1 MLWKML
7 WKNLFSPKLSSY
19 CYGTVPEARIA
30 IDFQEFILNLFQSSF
45 VFEIRLIRGYGL
57 DRVFSL
63 LVRCL
68 ILKVCSGY
76 FQQNLSDQNSSELE
90 KFSAPYRHPLSP
102 SIPASTSDHTATHC
116 AKTNFDGA
124 RDQARIDLIGLNQKE
139 DFYCRECSPSVDQS
153 QISCSSTFH

>member
-1 MLWKML
+1 MIAWVIENDCTWGKNSNWFPGIHSKSLLVFVRFRNTFGQRLW
-7 WKNLFSPKLSSY
+7 
-19 CYGTVPEARIA
+19 T
-30 IDFQEFILNLFQSSF
+30 EF
-45 VFEIRLIRGYGL
+45 
-57 DRVFSL
+57 FSL

-153 QISCSSTFH
+153 QISCSSTFHRKTQLSE